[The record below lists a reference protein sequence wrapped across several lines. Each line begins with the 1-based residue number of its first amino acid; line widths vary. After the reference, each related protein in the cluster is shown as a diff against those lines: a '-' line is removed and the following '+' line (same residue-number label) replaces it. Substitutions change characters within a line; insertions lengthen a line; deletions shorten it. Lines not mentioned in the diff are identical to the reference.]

1 MRLIHLLYP
10 ESQKFWPFYLQDSSL
25 QSKYSS
31 FQRCRLDPFHSCY
44 CPFWLWDCPVIF
56 HCVCVCTEASIF
68 TRGILVSLWG
78 LWLCCTVPNLCS
90 FSMSHSVGWFLLQ
103 PKLHI
108 HQYPLLQRFSLRV
121 IILYLRAINF
131 LTKSSAPDI
140 GNHLLLWVIGIQE
153 TQNNISYC
161 HCPWLSSKSLKCDS
175 VPEYI
180 IYFRGCTWRNHDE
193 RNL

>member
-1 MRLIHLLYP
+1 
-10 ESQKFWPFYLQDSSL
+10 
-25 QSKYSS
+25 
-31 FQRCRLDPFHSCY
+31 
-44 CPFWLWDCPVIF
+44 
-56 HCVCVCTEASIF
+56 
-68 TRGILVSLWG
+68 
-78 LWLCCTVPNLCS
+78 
-90 FSMSHSVGWFLLQ
+90 
-103 PKLHI
+103 
-108 HQYPLLQRFSLRV
+108 V